1 MHFIDNDDDNKEATQ
16 IITIVIVILN
26 TENLKME
33 DCLF

>member
-16 IITIVIVILN
+16 IITIVIILN